1 VALLCLAC
9 DLTCTTFGE
18 LVRVDRDVPI
28 AVRTIP
34 AAVFFLRVFGNIAA
48 RHKQGSLDA
57 SVAADGA
64 ASRDEI
70 RVPSR
75 LLPTLT
81 MRFNVRCR

>member
-1 VALLCLAC
+1 MAC
-9 DLTCTTFGE
+9 ELTCTPFGK
-18 LVRVDRDVPI
+18 LVRVDRDVPVAI
-28 AVRTIP
+28 RTVP
-34 AAVFFLRVFGNIAA
+34 AAVVFFGVFGDIAA

-75 LLPTLT
+75 LL
-81 MRFNVRCR
+81 